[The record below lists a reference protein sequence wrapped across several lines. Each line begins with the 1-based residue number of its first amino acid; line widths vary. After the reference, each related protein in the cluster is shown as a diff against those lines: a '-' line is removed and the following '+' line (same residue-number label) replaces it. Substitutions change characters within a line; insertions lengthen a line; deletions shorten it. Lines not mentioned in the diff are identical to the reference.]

1 MAYAC
6 YTPEN
11 TTLTFYYDN
20 QRLSREGTTY
30 FLNRGE
36 TRPGWRNDGT
46 NENVTR
52 VVFDPSF
59 AGARPTSTYQWCYFM
74 ENLQTITGLN
84 YLNTSE
90 VTNMAMMF
98 SLCSEMSSID
108 VSHFDTQNVTN
119 MAGMF
124 VGCESLTSL
133 NLCSFNQS
141 DDHLCGQ

>member
-1 MAYAC
+1 
-6 YTPEN
+6 
-11 TTLTFYYDN
+11 
-20 QRLSREGTTY
+20 
-30 FLNRGE
+30 
-36 TRPGWRNDGT
+36 
-46 NENVTR
+46 VTR

-59 AGARPTSTYQWCYFM
+59 AGARPTTTYQWFYFM
-74 ENLQTITGLN
+74 ENLQSITGLN

-98 SLCSEMSSID
+98 SLCSKMSSID

-133 NLCSFNQS
+133 NLCSFNTANVTDTRKMFSSCYNLTTIFVDS
-141 DDHLCGQ
+141 DWSVDGVTLSDEMFFGCNSIVGGKGTT